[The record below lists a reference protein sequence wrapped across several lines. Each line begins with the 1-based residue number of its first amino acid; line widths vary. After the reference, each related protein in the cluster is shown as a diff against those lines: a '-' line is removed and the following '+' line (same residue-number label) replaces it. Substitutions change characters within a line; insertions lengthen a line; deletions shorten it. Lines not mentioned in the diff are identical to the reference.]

1 MSGIDNFL
9 VLVVWMFLSIV
20 LTVSCGVDDRIP
32 DKRDLK
38 EMNDD
43 SSSWKETSGTAMSIY
58 AMIVGIKND
67 WLDGVIYGAAARS
80 ARFTLLTYLDQDSN
94 ISNVCE
100 GTNAKNGHQYYLGHK
115 RNTGDLHGQAPLLWC
130 AHALYET
137 ARPR

>member
-1 MSGIDNFL
+1 MSGIDNFS

-43 SSSWKETSGTAMSIY
+43 LSSWKETSGTAMSIY

-80 ARFTLLTYLDQDSN
+80 ARLTFLTYLNQDSN

-100 GTNAKNGHQYYLGHK
+100 GTNAKNDYRYYLGRK
-115 RNTGDLHGQAPLLWC
+115 RNTGDLH
-130 AHALYET
+130 
-137 ARPR
+137 

>member
-43 SSSWKETSGTAMSIY
+43 SSS
-58 AMIVGIKND
+58 
-67 WLDGVIYGAAARS
+67 
-80 ARFTLLTYLDQDSN
+80 
-94 ISNVCE
+94 
-100 GTNAKNGHQYYLGHK
+100 
-115 RNTGDLHGQAPLLWC
+115 
-130 AHALYET
+130 
-137 ARPR
+137 